1 MTLSGSED
9 ISEVNAVLT
18 KQPAAEG
25 PLALVGVSKSKEK
38 FQPSVNTSAAWRPMC
53 WTQSDGWGEQQVPLQ
68 SRAWYGRARKLPWAV

>member
-25 PLALVGVSKSKEK
+25 PLALVGVSKSKE
-38 FQPSVNTSAAWRPMC
+38 SSNLLSIRVLHGADVLDTERW
-53 WTQSDGWGEQQVPLQ
+53 L
-68 SRAWYGRARKLPWAV
+68 GRAAGPAAKQGMVRACT